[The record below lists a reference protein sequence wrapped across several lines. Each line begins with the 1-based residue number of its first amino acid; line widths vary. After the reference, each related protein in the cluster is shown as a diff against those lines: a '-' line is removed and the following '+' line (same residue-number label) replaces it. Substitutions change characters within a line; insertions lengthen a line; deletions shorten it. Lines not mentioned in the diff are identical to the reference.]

1 MLYRDKFV
9 CKETTLKP
17 EKNINAKVGAK
28 SLMTTEQWIVKSAIK
43 KNNNNNNNYTGIN
56 KDLDLPAGDIS
67 KILDNRKF
75 AISPAE

>member
-43 KNNNNNNNYTGIN
+43 KKQQQQQLHRY
-56 KDLDLPAGDIS
+56 K
-67 KILDNRKF
+67 
-75 AISPAE
+75 